1 MKKTLIAS
9 AVAAAAL
16 TTNAFAMDQATDL
29 SERLDSMPTVYGN
42 IQLAHFW
49 NEAEDASG
57 NTIAADSGHEFADGG
72 STIGFKHSHQISEG
86 LTGFLKAELEF
97 DADDK
102 AGTLDVK
109 DAAGNKTGTVK
120 APGATQLD
128 EAYIGVKGDFGSVQV
143 GSDDTVYEQ
152 MINITDTS
160 EQIGLGGYLAANGEG
175 DNVQYVGSFDA
186 ITVGLT
192 HPIDDTSDTASTQLA
207 AKFSADMFSVALA
220 YAMSRDAGATKG
232 QDAIGF
238 AADANI
244 DDLTLQL
251 QYETQDES
259 ASGANDGG
267 DYLAVQ
273 GLYSM
278 GANTFALGYGIS
290 GTDATGAEDETTI
303 YAQALHSLSDNMY
316 VYLEVAMTDDYGN
329 VADQENTA
337 TAVGATYSF

>member
-1 MKKTLIAS
+1 
-9 AVAAAAL
+9 
-16 TTNAFAMDQATDL
+16 MDPATQL
-29 SERLDSMPTVYGN
+29 AERLDSMPTIYGN

-49 NEAEDASG
+49 NEAEDATG
-57 NTIAADSGHEFADGG
+57 NTIAADSSHEFADGG
-72 STIGFKHSHQISEG
+72 STIGFKHKHMISDG
-86 LTGFLKAELEF
+86 LTGFFKAEFEF
-97 DADDK
+97 KADDK
-102 AGTLDVK
+102 KA
-109 DAAGNKTGTVK
+109 TGEK
-120 APGATQLD
+120 ATDNNLFDLD

-175 DNVQYVGSFDA
+175 DNIQYVGSFDA

-192 HPIDDTSDTASTQLA
+192 HPIDDTSDNASTQIA

-220 YAMSRDAGATKG
+220 YAMSRDTTVPAVTKG

-251 QYETQDES
+251 QYETKDES

-273 GLYSM
+273 ALYSM

-290 GTDATGAEDETTI
+290 GTDVTGAEDESTI

-337 TAVGATYSF
+337 TAVGATYAF

>member
-16 TTNAFAMDQATDL
+16 TTNAFAMDPATDL
-29 SERLDSMPTVYGN
+29 AERLDSMPTIYGN

-57 NTIAADSGHEFADGG
+57 NTIAADSSHEFADGG
-72 STIGFKHSHQISEG
+72 STIGFKHSHEISEG
-86 LTGFLKAELEF
+86 LTGFLKAEMEF

-102 AGTLDVK
+102 GSS
-109 DAAGNKTGTVK
+109 TGLSS
-120 APGATQLD
+120 LD

-316 VYLEVAMTDDYGN
+316 VYLEVAMTDDYDN

>member
-16 TTNAFAMDQATDL
+16 TTNAFAMDPATDL
-29 SERLDSMPTVYGN
+29 AERLDSMPTIYGN

-57 NTIAADSGHEFADGG
+57 NTIAADSSHEFADGG
-72 STIGFKHSHQISEG
+72 STIGFKHSHEISEG
-86 LTGFLKAELEF
+86 LTGFLKAEMEF

-102 AGTLDVK
+102 GSS
-109 DAAGNKTGTVK
+109 TGLSS
-120 APGATQLD
+120 LD
-128 EAYIGVKGDFGSVQV
+128 EAYIGVKGDFGSAQV

-152 MINITDTS
+152 MINIVDTS
-160 EQIGLGGYLAANGEG
+160 EQIGLNGYLAANGEG
-175 DNVQYVGSFDA
+175 DNFQYVGSFDA

-316 VYLEVAMTDDYGN
+316 VYLEVAMTDDYDN